1 MKPLQL
7 SYVLL
12 LSLSIAQLTGCGS
25 PPKKKSPEKKYTPSK
40 KVPVKA
46 APRRTVIPFNPM
58 SLSNAAIERTRHKVK
73 YDGKYVS
80 LRYPM
85 GDVPPNIGVCTDV
98 IVRAYRRL
106 GIDLQR
112 NVHEDMTKRFALY
125 PSKRI
130 YGKSTP
136 DSNIDHRRV
145 VNLEKYFELHG
156 QKLPLSQN
164 GHDYKPGDLVTWRI
178 NGVAPHI
185 GIVVNKRS
193 KDGQRP
199 LIVHNDGRGPVTE
212 DILFKMK
219 VLVGHYRYWPT
230 RNRNR

>member
-1 MKPLQL
+1 MKSLKL
-7 SYVLL
+7 TYILL
-12 LSLSIAQLTGCGS
+12 LSISIAQLTGCGS
-25 PPKKKSPEKKYTPSK
+25 PPKKKAPEKKYTPNK

-46 APRRTVIPFNPM
+46 VPRRTVIPFSPM
-58 SLSNAAIERTRHKVK
+58 SLSNAAIERTRHRVK
-73 YDGKYVS
+73 YDGKYVK

-85 GDVPPNIGVCTDV
+85 GDVPANIGVCTDV

-112 NVHEDMTKRFALY
+112 NVHEDMKQRFALY
-125 PSKRI
+125 PSQRI
-130 YGKSTP
+130 YGKLIP
-136 DSNIDHRRV
+136 DANIDHRRV

-164 GHDYKPGDLVTWRI
+164 GADYKPGDLVTWRI

-212 DILFKMK
+212 DILFRMK
-219 VLVGHYRYWPT
+219 VMVGHYRYWPSRT
-230 RNRNR
+230 RNR